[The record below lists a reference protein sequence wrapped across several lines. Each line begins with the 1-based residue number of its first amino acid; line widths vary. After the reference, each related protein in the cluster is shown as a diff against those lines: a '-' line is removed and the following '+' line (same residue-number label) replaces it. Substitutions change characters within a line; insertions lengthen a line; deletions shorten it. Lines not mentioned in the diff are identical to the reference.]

1 MAKFHNER
9 RDLTGFMLDR
19 WDLHGVP
26 CRCDLC
32 SDDYREL
39 EIMQREHAQRLL
51 ARPLSKDSTDEGT
64 ARYVRKRQHA
74 SRDPETF
81 LAFFTNL
88 GEAIEGV
95 RPSQARTPCSRL
107 NG

>member
-51 ARPLSKDSTDEGT
+51 
-64 ARYVRKRQHA
+64 RKA
-74 SRDPETF
+74 S
-81 LAFFTNL
+81 
-88 GEAIEGV
+88 
-95 RPSQARTPCSRL
+95 
-107 NG
+107 